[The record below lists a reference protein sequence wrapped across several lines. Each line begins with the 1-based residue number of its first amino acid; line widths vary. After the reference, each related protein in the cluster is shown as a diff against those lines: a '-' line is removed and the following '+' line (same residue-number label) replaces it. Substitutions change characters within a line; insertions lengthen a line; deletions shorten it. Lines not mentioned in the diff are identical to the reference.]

1 MCCKCYEKV
10 LLKRLYWVAI
20 QLWQGCLVI
29 EACKNIPWRVKMTFF
44 RYRICVSLR
53 NCFTIKY
60 VKLAV
65 KYCSNYTCYYL
76 FVIYVLCGA
85 VLTSVAHVIVPIL
98 RSACLCRWEL
108 APLFSL
114 LFHQPCKCW
123 FVHKG
128 ASLRRRPSLKLPSDG
143 QMRMAR
149 DKLRMTSTQ
158 WRSTARLSESFATHR

>member
-1 MCCKCYEKV
+1 MCFECYGKV

-20 QLWQGCLVI
+20 QLLQGLVI
-29 EACKNIPWRVKMTFF
+29 EACKSILLRVS
-44 RYRICVSLR
+44 YRICVSLR
-53 NCFTIKY
+53 NCFSVKY

-76 FVIYVLCGA
+76 LVIDVLCGA

-98 RSACLCRWEL
+98 RSACPCRWEL

-158 WRSTARLSESFATHR
+158 WRSTARLFVSFATHR